1 VSGLSYSRTRDQGNI
16 EILGEQTHISVK
28 EFSLGRN
35 PGNNSA
41 VAMTI
46 AATLLLAG
54 CATAPMT
61 RGGSLSSYDSMA
73 PSDGVLTKS
82 LVRVSTDEILA
93 AKSVRLVATGF
104 AATASPALTEKQRA
118 LVANAIDR
126 SLCIGLSERFEVVGP
141 GEPADLTMHAVVT
154 QAAATDEV
162 AAGASKVASIV
173 PTALGVPVPVPR
185 LPLGLGSL
193 TVEAEAQ
200 DQTGKQ
206 QAAMLWARGADSFT
220 TAATVSKA
228 GDAYELATTFGG
240 DMSRLLV
247 TGSSPFGKLP
257 AAPSLQKLGS
267 SLGAKP
273 KYAAC
278 EAFGRGPGV
287 IGMISSRI
295 GLPPEWNDNGAPAAK
310 TPLTAP
316 ATD

>member
-1 VSGLSYSRTRDQGNI
+1 
-16 EILGEQTHISVK
+16 
-28 EFSLGRN
+28 
-35 PGNNSA
+35 
-41 VAMTI
+41 MTI
-46 AATLLLAG
+46 VATLLQAG

-73 PSDGVLTKS
+73 PSDGMLTKS
-82 LVRVSTDEILA
+82 LVRVSADEILA
-93 AKSVRLVATGF
+93 AKTVRLVPTGF
-104 AATASPALTEKQRA
+104 TTSASPALTDKQRA
-118 LVANAIDR
+118 MVANAIDR
-126 SLCIGLSERFEVVGP
+126 SLCVGLSERFEVVTA
-141 GEPADLTMHAVVT
+141 GEPADLTVHTVVT

-173 PTALGVPVPVPR
+173 PAALGSAVPIPVPR

-200 DQTGKQ
+200 DRAGKQ

-220 TAATVSKA
+220 TAAMVSKA
-228 GDAYELATTFGG
+228 GDAYDLATTFGG

-257 AAPSLQKLGS
+257 AAPSLEKLGS
-267 SLGAKP
+267 SFGAKP

-295 GLPPEWNDNGAPAAK
+295 GLPPEWSDDGGTVAANK
-310 TPLTAP
+310 P
-316 ATD
+316 

>member
-1 VSGLSYSRTRDQGNI
+1 
-16 EILGEQTHISVK
+16 
-28 EFSLGRN
+28 
-35 PGNNSA
+35 
-41 VAMTI
+41 MTI
-46 AATLLLAG
+46 VATLLQAG

-73 PSDGVLTKS
+73 PSDGALTKS
-82 LVRVSTDEILA
+82 LVRVSADEVLA
-93 AKSVRLVATGF
+93 AKSVRLVPTGF
-104 AATASPALTEKQRA
+104 SATASPALTEKQRT

-126 SLCIGLSERFEVVGP
+126 SLCVGLSERFEVVAA
-141 GEPADLTMHAVVT
+141 GEPADLTMHALVT

-173 PTALGVPVPVPR
+173 PSALGVPVPVPR

-200 DQTGKQ
+200 DKTGKQ

-228 GDAYELATTFGG
+228 GDAYDLATAFGG

-257 AAPSLQKLGS
+257 AAPSLDKLGS
-267 SLGAKP
+267 SFGAKP

-287 IGMISSRI
+287 IGMVSSRI
-295 GLPPEWNDNGAPAAK
+295 GLPPEWSDDGATAANK
-310 TPLTAP
+310 P
-316 ATD
+316 